1 MNNEN
6 FLILLLFLIIFSTT
20 AMEKNLDEESLSKQ
34 LFEQFEG
41 DIKPV
46 LEQFFKQWEGNE
58 YHAIKFVEAAKS
70 SPKIKID
77 YFNNE
82 IRIATFNKKTK
93 TVTTYLPSGEM
104 YHRSFKEFKKLMESK
119 LNIDDEKRKHKKL
132 KKIMKLI
139 KIDGKKYKHFQSIAH
154 LFKKD

>member
-1 MNNEN
+1 MLLRLKVQCHFFSFAKKITHRLLERKL
-6 FLILLLFLIIFSTT
+6 LIKTTLLFFLT
-20 AMEKNLDEESLSKQ
+20 
-34 LFEQFEG
+34 
-41 DIKPV
+41 
-46 LEQFFKQWEGNE
+46 
-58 YHAIKFVEAAKS
+58 YHHAIKFVEAAKS